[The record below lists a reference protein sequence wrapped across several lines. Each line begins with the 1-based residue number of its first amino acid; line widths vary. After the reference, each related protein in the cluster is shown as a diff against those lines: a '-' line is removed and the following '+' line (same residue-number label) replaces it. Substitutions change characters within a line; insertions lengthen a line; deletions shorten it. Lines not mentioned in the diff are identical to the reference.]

1 MDAGALR
8 LAVTLPAGQ
17 PLELAQAGAE
27 SLRQALRQAVPGRA
41 VAVTVAPRREPLDLY
56 A

>member
-1 MDAGALR
+1 MDQGALS
-8 LAVTLPAGQ
+8 LAVSLAPGQ

-27 SLRQALRQAVPGRA
+27 TLREALAASLPGRA
-41 VAVTVAPRREPLDLY
+41 VSVTVSPRREPLDLY

>member
-1 MDAGALR
+1 
-8 LAVTLPAGQ
+8 VTLPPGQ

-27 SLRQALRQAVPGRA
+27 SLRQALIRSVPGRA
-41 VAVTVAPRREPLDLY
+41 VSVTVAPRREPLDLY